1 MKILTDSGLSKV
13 FSLLKTNFAAK
24 SEVPS
29 KVSDLTN
36 DAGFITGVAW
46 DDVTSKPSSFTPAS
60 HNQAANTITALT
72 GYSKSVSGGTGA
84 LATGDTLNKALAKLE
99 NALDGKQASGNYL
112 LATAQAA
119 DAAKL
124 GGTAAAS
131 YAKLASPTFTGTPK
145 APTAEAGTNT
155 TQIAT
160 TAFVQTA
167 VSGLVNSA
175 PEALDTLSELA
186 SALGDDP
193 NFATTIATQI
203 GGIATQVNGKV
214 EADSA
219 DYIKA
224 ASVSS
229 STLTLTKGD
238 DTTVTFTANNYTHPT
253 TAGNK
258 HIPAGGSSG
267 QILGW
272 SALGTAEWITPSSYS
287 TFVKSGTGAAE
298 GLVPSPSTT
307 AGTTKFL
314 CEDATWKVPY
324 THPTTAGNKH
334 IPSGGSTG
342 QILIYGGSSGTAS
355 WATVATGTTN
365 GTFKIGSTEVAI
377 AGLGSAAY
385 TASTAY
391 AAASHT
397 HVSSDVTAMT
407 GYAKASAVAAIATT
421 DSLNTAIGKLEKAL
435 DGKQASGSYAAASH
449 NHASNAIN
457 ALTGYSKSVSG
468 GTGAL
473 ATSDTLNKALAKLEN
488 ALDGKQDALTEM
500 TTTEVETIWNNA
512 T

>member
-24 SEVPS
+24 TDVPS
-29 KVSDLTN
+29 KTSELTN
-36 DAGFITGVAW
+36 DAGFLTEVAW
-46 DDVTSKPSSFTPAS
+46 NDINGVPSSFTPAS

-84 LATGDTLNKALAKLE
+84 LATSDTLNKALAKLE
-99 NALDGKQASGNYL
+99 NALDGKQPSGNYL
-112 LATAQAA
+112 TASAQAA
-119 DAAKL
+119 DSAKL
-124 GGTAAAS
+124 GGSAAAD

-145 APTAEAGTNT
+145 APTAAAGTNT

-167 VSGLVNSA
+167 VSDLVNSA
-175 PEALDTLSELA
+175 PEALDTLSELSA
-186 SALGDDP
+186 ALGDDP

-203 GGIATQVNGKV
+203 GEKLSK
-214 EADSA
+214 DDPYLKS
-219 DYIKA
+219 

-229 STLTLTKGD
+229 NTLTITNGD
-238 DTTVTFTANNYTHPT
+238 DTTVTFTANNYMHPT

-258 HIPAGGSSG
+258 HVPTGGSTGQILIYGGSSG
-267 QILGW
+267 
-272 SALGTAEWITPSSYS
+272 TAAWGNPTTYS
-287 TFVKSGTGAAE
+287 TFVKSGTGAAD
-298 GLVPSPSTT
+298 GLVPSPGTT

-334 IPSGGSTG
+334 IPSGGASG
-342 QILIYGGSSGTAS
+342 QILQYSAAGTAA
-355 WATVATGTTN
+355 WATVATGATN

-397 HVSSDVTAMT
+397 HPSSDVIAMT
-407 GYAKASAVAAIATT
+407 GYAKASAAAAIATT

-488 ALDGKQDALTEM
+488 ALDGKQNTLTEM
-500 TTTEVETIWNNA
+500 TTTEVETIWNDA

>member
-24 SEVPS
+24 TDVPS
-29 KVSDLTN
+29 KTSELTN
-36 DAGFITGVAW
+36 DAGFLTEVAW
-46 DDVTSKPSSFTPAS
+46 NDINGVPSSFTPAS

-84 LATGDTLNKALAKLE
+84 LATSDSLNKALAKLE
-99 NALDGKQASGNYL
+99 NALDGKQPSGNYL
-112 LATAQAA
+112 TANAQAA
-119 DAAKL
+119 DSAKL
-124 GGTAAAS
+124 GGSAAAD

-145 APTAEAGTNT
+145 APTAAAGTNT

-167 VSGLVNSA
+167 VSDLVNSA
-175 PEALDTLSELA
+175 PEALDTLSELSA
-186 SALGDDP
+186 ALGDDP

-203 GGIATQVNGKV
+203 GEKLSK
-214 EADSA
+214 DDPYLKS
-219 DYIKA
+219 

-229 STLTLTKGD
+229 NTLTITNGD

-272 SALGTAEWITPSSYS
+272 SAAGTATWITPSSYS

-298 GLVPSPSTT
+298 GLVPSPGTT

-334 IPSGGSTG
+334 IPSGGASG
-342 QILIYGGSSGTAS
+342 QILQYSAAGTAA

-365 GTFKIGSTEVAI
+365 GTFKIGDTEVAI

-397 HVSSDVTAMT
+397 HPSSDVIAMT
-407 GYAKASAVAAIATT
+407 GYAKASAAAAIATT

-488 ALDGKQDALTEM
+488 ALDGKQAALTEM
-500 TTTEVETIWNNA
+500 TAAEVETIWADA